1 MIETALVYIYSV
13 SPAREFV
20 GCGALVEGGYVATCR
35 HVWRDATAETGKP
48 SEVEIEF
55 PFGKKETAGV
65 APARRARLADACGEA
80 EDSAP
85 DLVLLGLVAPHSIP
99 TGVMMLNPATRDR
112 SEVGLGRAQYIF
124 GIATTLQHGRW
135 RH

>member
-1 MIETALVYIYSV
+1 LLVSTLHFLQFAMIETALVYIYSV

-20 GCGALVEGGYVATCR
+20 GCGALVEGGYIATCR

-65 APARRARLADACGEA
+65 APARRARLADSCGEA

-85 DLVLLGLVAPHSIP
+85 DLVCWGSSHLIP
-99 TGVMMLNPATRDR
+99 YL
-112 SEVGLGRAQYIF
+112 EVLRC
-124 GIATTLQHGRW
+124 
-135 RH
+135 